1 MISYAQNFEDV
12 LLWRA
17 LKDVKNGFYV
27 DVGAGDPVNHSVTKW
42 FYDQGWS
49 GINIEPNMEDYSA
62 LVVARPK
69 DINLNLAVGPKSGLV
84 TFYLNETKGW
94 STLDKAAAKLAEELD
109 KPSRELKV
117 QSMPLREVL
126 GRHAHREIH
135 FLKIDV
141 EGYEEQVISSGD
153 FLAYRPW
160 IVVLEFADVNGQY
173 SDPAKAFH
181 QLVEAGYC
189 LGAFDGLNLY
199 YYSKEK
205 KEIAEHFKTPAN
217 VFDDFTPYHQWDL
230 AHQRDSLEKQRIE
243 LTNTAQASQRQVE
256 SLEKQR
262 IELTNTAQASQR
274 QVESLEKQ
282 RIELTNTAQVSQ
294 RQVESLEKQR
304 IELTKAIQR
313 SQDEQEKLEKEKHD
327 KELSLLV
334 SHLENKSLRNKYS
347 KIQATL
353 QQLRLIMMAA
363 NPLVY
368 LVSRPLFMHFNE
380 SQPRSDART
389 PSLPSLRR
397 VGIDLM
403 PMLPGGHNGGAK
415 IFIVELIR
423 QMAQHSPNVD
433 FILFFKEAEN
443 FSDVF
448 PPTPNIRLI
457 SMGKKECISKSILAT
472 GLGPQA
478 DVLFCPFSAVLLQ
491 APGVPVVSTFYDAQF
506 RDYPRFFRAEERK
519 QREANHLQM
528 LGLADGIA
536 SISDFGRDSILEKKE
551 YPADRIQTIHLHL
564 AGRGGLA
571 TDGRPLPGG
580 LRSGRY
586 FFYPA
591 NFWRHKNHEALLT
604 AFGMACRQGLPE
616 DILLA
621 LTGAEDE
628 RTEKVR
634 QAVRIMGLESRIRFL
649 GFLPD
654 EDLASV
660 LRQSL
665 ALFFP
670 SLYEGFGIPV
680 VEAQAAGVPVA
691 CSRAGSLAEV
701 AGGSALFFNPKKPKE
716 MAEVMNCLARD
727 EKLRSSLILRGHKN
741 VQRFSDPKGMAKAY
755 LDFFHQIA
763 SRPKN
768 KVMLQGIFLDRW
780 VGRKV
785 KITNYH
791 FYSVVVELAV
801 VQPAWLKRGALWC
814 GVKKQPWAPRFW
826 RRVKQNKTLVI
837 KVRLKPMQGADL
849 KFGPSENPP
858 EFAKNGDLRKLSCIV
873 LQCGLVKASG
883 HESLLGQIEL

>member
-1 MISYAQNFEDV
+1 M
-12 LLWRA
+12 
-17 LKDVKNGFYV
+17 

-49 GINIEPNMEDYSA
+49 GINIEPNEEDYSA

-69 DINLNLAVGPKSGLV
+69 DINLNLAVGPESGLV

-94 STLDKAAAKLAEELD
+94 STLDKATAKNAEELD

-126 GRHAHREIH
+126 GRHAHGEIH

-160 IVVLEFADVNGQY
+160 IVVLEFADLKGHY

-181 QLVEAGYC
+181 QLVGAGYC

-199 YYSKEK
+199 YYPKEK
-205 KEIAEHFKTPAN
+205 KEFADFFKTPAN
-217 VFDDFTPYHQWDL
+217 IFDNFTPYHQLDL
-230 AHQRDSLEKQRIE
+230 EHQRDSFEKQRIE
-243 LTNTAQASQRQVE
+243 LTSMAQASQRQVE

-262 IELTNTAQASQR
+262 IEQTNLIQKTQNGYEELKTQYQESSLVLLERQLEIKNLTN
-274 QVESLEKQ
+274 
-282 RIELTNTAQVSQ
+282 
-294 RQVESLEKQR
+294 
-304 IELTKAIQR
+304 
-313 SQDEQEKLEKEKHD
+313 KL
-327 KELSLLV
+327 S
-334 SHLENKSLRNKYS
+334 RNQITSNQIKL
-347 KIQATL
+347 A
-353 QQLRLIMMAA
+353 MMVA
-363 NPLVY
+363 NPVVY
-368 LVSRPLFMHFNE
+368 LASRPLF
-380 SQPRSDART
+380 ARFEET
-389 PSLPSLRR
+389 PSRSVSLAPSLRR

-423 QMAQHSPNVD
+423 QMAQHSPDVD
-433 FILFFKEAEN
+433 FILFFKEAVK

-448 PPTPNIRLI
+448 PRASNIRLV
-457 SMGKKECISKSILAT
+457 SMGKNQFIPKSILAT
-472 GLGPQA
+472 NLGLQA

-506 RDYPRFFRAEERK
+506 RDYPRFFLAEERK
-519 QREANHLQM
+519 QREANHLRM
-528 LGLADGIA
+528 LDLADGIA

-564 AGRGGLA
+564 AGRGGVA
-571 TDGRPLPGG
+571 NDDRPLPGG
-580 LRSGRY
+580 LRAGRY

-604 AFGMACRQGLPE
+604 AFGMACRKGLPQ

-628 RTEKVR
+628 RTEKMR
-634 QAVRIMGLESRIRFL
+634 QAVRIMGLDSRIRFL

-680 VEAQAAGVPVA
+680 VEAQAVGVPVA

-701 AGGSALFFNPKKPKE
+701 AGETALFFSPKKPKE
-716 MAEVMNCLARD
+716 MAEAMIRLAGD

-755 LDFFHQIA
+755 LDFFQQIA
-763 SRPKN
+763 SRPRN
-768 KVMLQGIFLDRW
+768 KVMLQGIFPDRW
-780 VGRKV
+780 AGRKV
-785 KITNYH
+785 KITNH
-791 FYSVVVELAV
+791 NSYSVVVELV
-801 VQPAWLKRGALWC
+801 VIQPDWLKRGALWC

-826 RRVKQNKTLVI
+826 RRIKQNKTLVM
-837 KVRLKPMQGADL
+837 KVRLKPGQGADF

-858 EFAKNGDLRKLSCIV
+858 EAAKNGDIRKLSCTV

-883 HESLLGQIEL
+883 NESLLAQIEL

>member
-1 MISYAQNFEDV
+1 M
-12 LLWRA
+12 
-17 LKDVKNGFYV
+17 
-27 DVGAGDPVNHSVTKW
+27 
-42 FYDQGWS
+42 
-49 GINIEPNMEDYSA
+49 
-62 LVVARPK
+62 
-69 DINLNLAVGPKSGLV
+69 
-84 TFYLNETKGW
+84 
-94 STLDKAAAKLAEELD
+94 
-109 KPSRELKV
+109 SR
-117 QSMPLREVL
+117 
-126 GRHAHREIH
+126 
-135 FLKIDV
+135 D
-141 EGYEEQVISSGD
+141 EQ
-153 FLAYRPW
+153 
-160 IVVLEFADVNGQY
+160 
-173 SDPAKAFH
+173 
-181 QLVEAGYC
+181 
-189 LGAFDGLNLY
+189 
-199 YYSKEK
+199 KE
-205 KEIAEHFKTPAN
+205 
-217 VFDDFTPYHQWDL
+217 
-230 AHQRDSLEKQRIE
+230 LEKQ
-243 LTNTAQASQRQVE
+243 
-256 SLEKQR
+256 KQ
-262 IELTNTAQASQR
+262 
-274 QVESLEKQ
+274 
-282 RIELTNTAQVSQ
+282 
-294 RQVESLEKQR
+294 
-304 IELTKAIQR
+304 
-313 SQDEQEKLEKEKHD
+313 D
-327 KELSLLV
+327 KERSLLE
-334 SHLENKSLRNKYS
+334 SHLEIKSLKKKFS
-347 KIQATL
+347 KSRTTL
-353 QQLRLIMMAA
+353 NQLRLVMMAA

-368 LVSRPLFMHFNE
+368 LISRPLFMQSNE
-380 SQPRSDART
+380 AQPRSDART

-403 PMLPGGHNGGAK
+403 PLLPGGHNGGAK

-433 FILFFKEAEN
+433 FILFFKEAEK

-506 RDYPRFFRAEERK
+506 RDYPRFFRAEERM
-519 QREANHLQM
+519 QREANHVQM

-580 LRSGRY
+580 LRAGRY

-604 AFGMACRQGLPE
+604 AFGMACRQGLSE
-616 DILLA
+616 EILLA

-680 VEAQAAGVPVA
+680 VEAQAVGVPVA

-701 AGGSALFFNPKKPKE
+701 AGETALFFNPKKPRE
-716 MAEVMNCLARD
+716 MAEAMIRLAED
-727 EKLRSSLILRGHKN
+727 EKLRSSLILRGQQNAK
-741 VQRFSDPKGMAKAY
+741 RFSDPKGMAEAY
-755 LDFFHQIA
+755 LNFFQQIA
-763 SRPKN
+763 SRPRN
-768 KVMLQGIFLDRW
+768 KVMLQGIFPDRW
-780 VGRKV
+780 AGRKV
-785 KITNYH
+785 KITNH
-791 FYSVVVELAV
+791 NSYSVVVELAV
-801 VQPAWLKRGALWC
+801 VQPDWLHRGALWC

-826 RRVKQNKTLVI
+826 RRIKQNKSLVM
-837 KVRLKPMQGADL
+837 KVRLKPGQGADF
-849 KFGPSENPP
+849 KFGPAENPP
-858 EFAKNGDLRKLSCIV
+858 EAKKNGDIRKLSCIV

-883 HESLLGQIEL
+883 NESLLGQIEL